1 MYLDRI
7 VETKKAEVARL
18 AESFS
23 ITEAE
28 RRIAAMEPTRGFHS
42 ALTAGRKRDMGLIAE
57 VKKAS
62 PSKGLIRP
70 DFHPVQLAAAYE
82 ATGTDCISVLTDE
95 TYFQGSG
102 AYLSAIRE
110 AVGVPLLRKD
120 FVIDER
126 QIYEARLLGADA
138 VLLIAAILSDA
149 QLRDYLALAT
159 ALGLD
164 ALIEVHDRAEL
175 ERVLALPAAKLI
187 GINNR
192 NLRTFEVSLETTAA
206 LAELVPSN
214 ATLISE
220 SGIQTREDIERLQRT
235 GAQGVLIGE
244 TFMRRENV
252 GDAVHDLMGP
262 LRAAEAT
269 EFDAEGTTSHG

>member
-82 ATGTDCISVLTDE
+82 AAGTDCISVLTDE

-252 GDAVHDLMGP
+252 GDEVHDLMGP